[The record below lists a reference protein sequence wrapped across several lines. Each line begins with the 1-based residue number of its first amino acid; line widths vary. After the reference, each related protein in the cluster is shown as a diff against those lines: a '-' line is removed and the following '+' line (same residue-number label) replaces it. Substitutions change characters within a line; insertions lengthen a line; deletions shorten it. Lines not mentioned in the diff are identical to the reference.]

1 MLVHEMGEQ
10 HSGRSISFQEMLLI
24 YIYMLN
30 CYMIWSYTMLYPQI
44 SDYTRVSGVLKPLST
59 ENQAG
64 GGTG

>member
-24 YIYMLN
+24 YVKLLYDMEL
-30 CYMIWSYTMLYPQI
+30 YMLYPQI
-44 SDYTRVSGVLKPLST
+44 SDYTRVSGVLKPRST